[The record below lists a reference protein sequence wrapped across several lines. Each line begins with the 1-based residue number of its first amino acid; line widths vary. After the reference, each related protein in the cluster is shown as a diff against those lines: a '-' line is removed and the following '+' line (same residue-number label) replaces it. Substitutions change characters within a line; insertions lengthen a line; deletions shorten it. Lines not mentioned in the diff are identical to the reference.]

1 MLPLILFIMLVLA
14 NGAPVIACKLTP
26 GLWSQPVDGGRLWRD
41 QRPLFGN
48 SKTWRGL
55 ISGTLTCALFSAV
68 VGLGVWFGLW
78 FGLLALGGDL
88 LSSFIKRRLGMPASS
103 RALGLDQIP
112 EALIPILFAV
122 AWLNLTWWSG
132 LLVVVVFVAANIGF
146 SPVLYR
152 LGIRRHP
159 H

>member
-1 MLPLILFIMLVLA
+1 VLPLILFIMLVLA
-14 NGAPVIACKLTP
+14 NGAPVIACKLAP
-26 GLWSQPVDGGRLWRD
+26 GLWPQPVDGGRLWRD

-48 SKTWRGL
+48 SKTWRGMV
-55 ISGTLTCALFSAV
+55 SGTLSCALFSV
-68 VGLGVWFGLW
+68 LVGLGVWFGFW

-88 LSSFIKRRLGMPASS
+88 LSSFIKRRLGMAASS

-112 EALIPILFAV
+112 EALIPMVFAV
-122 AWLNLTWWSG
+122 VWLKLPLWLA
-132 LLVVVVFVAANIGF
+132 LLVVVMFVAANIGF